1 MDLVGAEAWVKAQGG
16 GVERTAQELFDDYCR
31 QCPERINGRV
41 FDLRA
46 MQARFDGA
54 MKRCPSP
61 PTPEPKLRERLDFHR
76 RMASRTSRRAQGV
89 A

>member
-1 MDLVGAEAWVKAQGG
+1 MAS
-16 GVERTAQELFDDYCR
+16 
-31 QCPERINGRV
+31 V

-54 MKRCPSP
+54 VKRCPSP
-61 PTPEPKLRERLDFHR
+61 PTPEQKLRERLDFHR